1 MITDVQDDDDVIDN
15 VDDKDGGDDD
25 QDDQDE
31 KEDDHHEEHHWLV
44 VVDALGWVGEH
55 GNIANWFI
63 IKTGPH
69 IFGGDD
75 DDDGDDG
82 DDSDEGGDGDEHDI
96 EYDDEPILSF
106 LYTKNLTVQSLAW
119 SNMICWGFWPKM
131 Q

>member
-1 MITDVQDDDDVIDN
+1 MRMDGQVDEEDEDDE
-15 VDDKDGGDDD
+15 DDD
-25 QDDQDE
+25 QDHD
-31 KEDDHHEEHHWLV
+31 EHHWLV

-69 IFGGDD
+69 LFGHGDDYDD
-75 DDDGDDG
+75 DDNG
-82 DDSDEGGDGDEHDI
+82 DDSDEGGDGDEDDI
-96 EYDDEPILSF
+96 ECDDKPILSF
-106 LYTKNLTVQSLAW
+106 LYTNKITASKFNLTW